1 MLVPLTKV
9 ATEWSSAK
17 MTVTDD
23 VTVVKMMPSH
33 RVRRRRRGRCDE
45 DVDAVDAMKTWSMR

>member
-1 MLVPLTKV
+1 M
-9 ATEWSSAK
+9 A
-17 MTVTDD
+17 VTDD

-33 RVRRRRRGRCDE
+33 KVKRRRRGRGQCDE